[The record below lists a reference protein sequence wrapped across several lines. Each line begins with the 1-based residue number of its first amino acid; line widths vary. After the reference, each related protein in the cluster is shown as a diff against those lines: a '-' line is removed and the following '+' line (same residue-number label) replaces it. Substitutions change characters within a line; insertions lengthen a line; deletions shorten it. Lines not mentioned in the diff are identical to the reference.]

1 MIPDLFIHFLFALII
16 YVPVRKQLQRLGT
29 RVKKEETV

>member
-1 MIPDLFIHFLFALII
+1 